1 MSRNE
6 IFFWT
11 NHCNF
16 LCESPKNKHGLGL
29 CPKNVLAFLD
39 YSKKIGKEFDLVMK
53 IKPKQHVCVHEKWAF
68 VRW

>member
-6 IFFWT
+6 IFFGQIIVISCMKSQKI
-11 NHCNF
+11 NI
-16 LCESPKNKHGLGL
+16 SS

-53 IKPKQHVCVHEKWAF
+53 IKPKRHVCVHEKWAF